1 MAVGIAGIAYPFF
14 PRHLTI
20 VATLT
25 IGVPGFFLALAAGAP
40 RARPGFTRRV
50 LAFTL
55 PAGIAAAAAALAS
68 YALARAADGVS
79 QQAASTA
86 AMLAL
91 LAVGLW
97 VLGIVV
103 GRVAWRVTL
112 VAAMA
117 ACLVPLFAIP
127 LARGIFAVQLPP
139 ANVLL
144 QVAGVT
150 LAAIVG
156 LTLWRLLRPVSL

>member
-1 MAVGIAGIAYPFF
+1 MPPRSPYPFY

-20 VATLT
+20 VSTLT

-50 LAFTL
+50 LAFTI
-55 PAGIAAAAAALAS
+55 PAGISAAAAALGA
-68 YALARAADGVS
+68 YALARDADGIS
-79 QQAASTA
+79 AQQARTA

-91 LAVGLW
+91 LAVSLW
-97 VLGIVV
+97 ILGIVA
-103 GRVAWRVTL
+103 GRTAWRITL

-127 LARGIFAVQLPP
+127 LARSIFAVQLPP
-139 ANVLL
+139 ASVLI
-144 QVAGVT
+144 QVTGVV
-150 LAAIVG
+150 LAAITG
-156 LTLWRLLRPVSL
+156 LTLWRRYRPVS